1 MKKLKVYPTTI
12 EALDYLD
19 DEVFELEAYGGN
31 VRLTMNYTMTPAE
44 WPQIAEAIQRAMD
57 QMLHNPAFDP
67 DGE

>member
-1 MKKLKVYPTTI
+1 MKKIKLYPTTM

-19 DEVFELEAYGGN
+19 DEVFQLEVKGTN
-31 VRLTMNYTMTPAE
+31 VRLKMDYTMTPAE
-44 WPQIAEAIQRAMD
+44 WPAIAEAIQRAMD